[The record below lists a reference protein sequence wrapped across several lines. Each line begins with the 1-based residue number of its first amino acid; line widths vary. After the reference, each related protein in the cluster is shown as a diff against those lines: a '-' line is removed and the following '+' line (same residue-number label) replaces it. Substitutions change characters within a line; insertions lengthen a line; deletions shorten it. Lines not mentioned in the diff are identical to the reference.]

1 MLVFGFRFVVEFVKA
16 NQKDFEAGMDLNMGQ
31 WLSIPL
37 VLAGLV
43 LIVRSLNAKNPATP
57 K

>member
-1 MLVFGFRFVVEFVKA
+1 VLVFGFRFVVEFVKA

-37 VLAGLV
+37 VVAGIYLW
-43 LIVRSLNAKNPATP
+43 IRSTLK